1 MTKQEHYQTLIDS
14 LDFFEDKIQTL
25 EVTFDAWFAMV
36 RLYEMEAP
44 IEPSL
49 LKKGMESAYTDLNI
63 YYTKQVH
70 TLDSLIIFHESE
82 RYNREVELTLSDD
95 FLSPF
100 KESTLDLMNARKK
113 AKEQSWE
120 ILDKK

>member
-25 EVTFDAWFAMV
+25 EATFDAWFAMV

-44 IEPSL
+44 IDPSL
-49 LKKGMESAYTDLNI
+49 LKKGMSSTYGDLNLF
-63 YYTKQVH
+63 YTKQLD
-70 TLDSLIIFHESE
+70 TIDSLISFHSTEK
-82 RYNREVELTLSDD
+82 YNKEVELTLSDD

-100 KESTLDLMNARKK
+100 RKATLEIMMARKAVK
-113 AKEQSWE
+113 DKSWE
-120 ILDKK
+120 ILNKK

>member
-1 MTKQEHYQTLIDS
+1 
-14 LDFFEDKIQTL
+14 
-25 EVTFDAWFAMV
+25 MV